1 MSDQMPTFPRGAI
14 AMDNGDLIQVTNVKV
29 DQETKGTKIVHTI
42 RKTAAGIV
50 IGNEETDVSFDYVV
64 PETGPERDY
73 LKLVRTG
80 KVKKLRVKIP
90 GETFAVVGVCNK
102 RGLEIPN
109 DDAVKGSVGFMGKTE
124 I

>member
-1 MSDQMPTFPRGAI
+1 MSDQQPIFPRGSI

-29 DQETKGTKIVHTI
+29 DQEKAGTKIVHTL
-42 RKTAAGIV
+42 RKEGAGIV
-50 IGNEETDVSFDYVV
+50 IGNEETKVSFDYVV
-64 PETGPERDY
+64 PEQGQERDY

-80 KVKKLRVKIP
+80 KVKKLRLKVP

-102 RGLEIPN
+102 RSLEIPV
-109 DDAVKGSVGFMGKTE
+109 DDAIKGSVEFMGKTE